1 MYKPPSIQ
9 RQFLA
14 MDFLNFAR
22 DRGARPHTVRSYV
35 FAARGEG
42 LTTPEIAA
50 GLGRS
55 ISFVEDLL
63 TNGGI

>member
-14 MDFLNFAR
+14 MDFLNIAR

-35 FAARGEG
+35 LAAREEG
-42 LTTPEIAA
+42 LTAPQIAA
-50 GLGRS
+50 GLGRPV
-55 ISFVEDLL
+55 SFVESLL
-63 TNGGI
+63 ANGGV